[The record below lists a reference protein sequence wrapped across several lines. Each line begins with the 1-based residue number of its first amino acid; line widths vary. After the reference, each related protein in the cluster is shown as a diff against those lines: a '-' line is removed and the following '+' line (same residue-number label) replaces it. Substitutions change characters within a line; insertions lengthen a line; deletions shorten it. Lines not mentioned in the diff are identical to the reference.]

1 MADRKVKILTPA
13 TSTDFVTLAEA
24 KTMLGIVTS
33 TPDQDAQL
41 AMMISWCSAVVMR
54 ICNRDD
60 AIASMAYETL
70 TEDWRELG
78 SNRVYLSHWPVKESD
93 IQSVAVNGVTL
104 DPSSYDLEQ
113 GSGKLSNYSGWQD
126 EPITVTYSGGYQ
138 LPDEAPLALKQA
150 TVIFIVEAR
159 MRARQSQ
166 VGGVRQISHKEAR
179 VSFFDPN
186 AALARLAPGGGIAQP
201 QAYNLLY
208 HYIRFEV

>member
-126 EPITVTYSGGYQ
+126 EPITVTYSGG
-138 LPDEAPLALKQA
+138 
-150 TVIFIVEAR
+150 
-159 MRARQSQ
+159 
-166 VGGVRQISHKEAR
+166 
-179 VSFFDPN
+179 
-186 AALARLAPGGGIAQP
+186 
-201 QAYNLLY
+201 
-208 HYIRFEV
+208 